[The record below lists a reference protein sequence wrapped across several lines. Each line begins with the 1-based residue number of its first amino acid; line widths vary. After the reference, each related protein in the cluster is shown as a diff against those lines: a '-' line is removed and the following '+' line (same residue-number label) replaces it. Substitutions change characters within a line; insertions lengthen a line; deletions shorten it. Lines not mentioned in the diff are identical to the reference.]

1 MAQYMGCLK
10 NSKGPWMHIVLTSY
24 PCSTGV
30 PILTRYLML
39 RDREDFRMGSS
50 QLLIRPLLQQN
61 GLATDH
67 SQYRESPVAPRE
79 WYDLSPPVCNGRS
92 KLFCCNP
99 PGAYHARLLYKKP
112 SSRPRSTPAM
122 GNPDEFPRWRLAP
135 PIGKMDGACACEGSN
150 QEEEQFG
157 HVRKLLIARRR

>member
-1 MAQYMGCLK
+1 MRHAEKEQPIMAQYMGCLK

-67 SQYRESPVAPRE
+67 SQYRESLVAHRE
-79 WYDLSPPVCNGRS
+79 WYDLSPPV
-92 KLFCCNP
+92 
-99 PGAYHARLLYKKP
+99 
-112 SSRPRSTPAM
+112 
-122 GNPDEFPRWRLAP
+122 
-135 PIGKMDGACACEGSN
+135 
-150 QEEEQFG
+150 
-157 HVRKLLIARRR
+157 